1 MLSDDRQLIETPISD
16 ETVFRGALID
26 VSHMQVRLPN
36 GPLKVVGEH
45 PVSVALH
52 TDVVVDITVAVV
64 AEND

>member
-36 GPLKVVGEH
+36 GRKMCIRDRYKRRWP
-45 PVSVALH
+45 P
-52 TDVVVDITVAVV
+52 
-64 AEND
+64 